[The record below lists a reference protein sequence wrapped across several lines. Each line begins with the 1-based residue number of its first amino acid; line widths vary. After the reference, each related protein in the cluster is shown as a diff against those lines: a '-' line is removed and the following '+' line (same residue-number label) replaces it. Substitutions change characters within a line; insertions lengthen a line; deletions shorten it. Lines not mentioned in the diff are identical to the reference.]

1 MTARS
6 QTTPSLEL
14 AAENTTP
21 RLRPRGRVL
30 LGPGPSNVHPAVSQ
44 ALGKPMIG
52 HLDPQFLRIMDEV
65 QDMLRRVFLTDNE
78 LTIAVSGT
86 GSAGMEAV
94 LVNLIEPGDEVL
106 VCVNGVFGER
116 MSDIVGR
123 VGGVLHRLDRPWGE
137 VFEPAE
143 IAAKLDRHP
152 AVALVAIVHAETST
166 GAHQPLEDLGAV
178 CHERDAL
185 LMVDAVT
192 SLGGTE
198 LRIDDWSIDAC
209 YSGTQKCL
217 SCPPGL
223 APVTLGPRAVQ
234 KLEHRVTKVI
244 SWYLDFSM
252 IQSYWSEGK
261 RAYHHTAPISMNY
274 ALHKAL
280 ALVLEEGLE
289 CRWQRHQLHSQA
301 LMAGLEALDFEPFA
315 DRGHRLPMLN
325 SVRLPVGLED
335 ASVRRELLQNYDIEI
350 GGGLGELA
358 GLVWR
363 IGLMGES
370 ARQNNVLGLLTALE
384 EILFRTGHQPR
395 IGRGLEAAAAVYRRD

>member
-1 MTARS
+1 MTD
-6 QTTPSLEL
+6 
-14 AAENTTP
+14 
-21 RLRPRGRVL
+21 
-30 LGPGPSNVHPAVSQ
+30 AV
-44 ALGKPMIG
+44 AG
-52 HLDPQFLRIMDEV
+52 HLDLTSPAFLAFIGYLLLV
-65 QDMLRRVFLTDNE
+65 VAIGVHSSRRASAGLGEYFLAGRRLGRFQ

-86 GSAGMEAV
+86 GSAGMDAM

-123 VGGVLHRLDRPWGE
+123 VGGVLHRLDKPWGE

-143 IAAKLDRHP
+143 IAAELECNPKIS
-152 AVALVAIVHAETST
+152 LVAIVHAETST
-166 GAHQPLEDLGAV
+166 GAHQPLEDLGAL
-178 CHERDAL
+178 CHQRDAL
-185 LMVDAVT
+185 LLVDAVT
-192 SLGGTE
+192 SLGGAE
-198 LRIDDWSIDAC
+198 LRVDDWRIDAC

-223 APVTLGPRAVQ
+223 APVTLGPKAVE
-234 KLEHRVTKVI
+234 KLERRASKVV

-274 ALHKAL
+274 ALHQAL

-289 CRWQRHQLHSQA
+289 NRWQRHRLHSRS
-301 LMAGLEALDFEPFA
+301 LMTGLEALGFEPFA
-315 DRGHRLPMLN
+315 DQGHRLPMLN

-335 ASVRRELLQNYDIEI
+335 AAIRRELLEIYDIEI
-350 GGGLGELA
+350 GGGLGELT

-370 ARQNNVLGLLTALE
+370 ARRNNVLGLLTALE
-384 EILFRTGHQPR
+384 EILHRTVHQPA
-395 IGRGLEAAAAVYRRD
+395 IGKGLEAAAGVYATT